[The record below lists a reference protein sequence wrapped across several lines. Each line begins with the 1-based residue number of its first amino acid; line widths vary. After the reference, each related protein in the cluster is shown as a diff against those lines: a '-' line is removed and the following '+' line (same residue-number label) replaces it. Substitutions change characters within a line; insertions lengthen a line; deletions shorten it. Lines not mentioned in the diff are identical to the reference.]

1 MLGNLGNDRLFS
13 GQPNAYGT
21 TERRDGIRLQG
32 CLGSAAPTSLFYAVV
47 LGALE
52 IERALT
58 SSLSCANAENIYALN
73 NCRIRTT
80 FRKSYQNGCM
90 PCSNSKVTT
99 PIAHMSTANPW
110 GTRLTSSGAKYDCKV
125 KKRAHRV
132 QGRKGSAPTT
142 FVCPGDYFNPVIL
155 MSGYIVSSILG
166 GITFDQLSV
175 YMSRVSRKTAVDVAK
190 KIPGRFRD

>member
-1 MLGNLGNDRLFS
+1 MSWFRRADVPILCCCPRRAGNR
-13 GQPNAYGT
+13 
-21 TERRDGIRLQG
+21 
-32 CLGSAAPTSLFYAVV
+32 TSTYVFVIMRKCGKY
-47 LGALE
+47 
-52 IERALT
+52 
-58 SSLSCANAENIYALN
+58 IYALN